1 MLYIGIDPGP
11 EFCGLV
17 VYQVQEDCSGVVI
30 AARSNATV
38 DQVRTVIDEL
48 AAGGRSHARAG
59 WRVLDRPT
67 VAIEHTHPGPPS
79 WSVIHTTVVV
89 GRLLEFSEQQGL
101 TTVPVHRKDVKRYLG
116 KADSHIRRSLI
127 EQHGLDPDTFHY
139 TQETALKGVTG
150 HAWQA
155 LAAVITLHDERT
167 TT

>member
-17 VYQVQEDCSGVVI
+17 VYQVQEDCSGVVV
-30 AARSNATV
+30 AARNNATL
-38 DQVRTVIDEL
+38 DQARAVIDEL
-48 AAGGRSHARAG
+48 AA
-59 WRVLDRPT
+59 DCPT

-79 WSVIHTTVVV
+79 WSVIKTTVVV
-89 GRLLEFSEQQGL
+89 GRLLEYSELRGL
-101 TTVPVHRKDVKRYLG
+101 QTVPVHRKDVKAYLG
-116 KADSHIRRSLI
+116 KADSSIRRSLI

-167 TT
+167 TS

>member
-17 VYQVQEDCSGVVI
+17 VYQVQEDCSGVAL

-38 DQVRTVIDEL
+38 QEVRTVIDEL
-48 AAGGRSHARAG
+48 AA
-59 WRVLDRPT
+59 DDPT
-67 VAIEHTHPGPPS
+67 VVIEHTHPGPPS

-89 GRLLEFSEQQGL
+89 GRLLEYSEHRVA

-127 EQHGLDPDTFHY
+127 EQHGLDFDTFHY
-139 TQETALKGVTG
+139 TKETALKGVTG

-155 LAAVITLHDERT
+155 LAAVITLHDQRT
-167 TT
+167 T

>member
-30 AARSNATV
+30 SARSNATV
-38 DQVRTVIDEL
+38 DEVRTVIDGL
-48 AAGGRSHARAG
+48 AA
-59 WRVLDRPT
+59 DCPT

-89 GRLLEFSEQQGL
+89 GRLLEYSEHRVP

-116 KADSHIRRSLI
+116 KSDSHIRRSLI
-127 EQHGLDPDTFHY
+127 EQHGLDFDTFHY

-155 LAAVITLHDERT
+155 LAAVLTHHRERT
-167 TT
+167 T

>member
-1 MLYIGIDPGP
+1 MLYIGIDSGP

-17 VYQVQEDCSGVVI
+17 VYQVQDDCSGVVI

-38 DQVRTVIDEL
+38 QEVRTVIDEL
-48 AAGGRSHARAG
+48 AAD
-59 WRVLDRPT
+59 VPT

-89 GRLLEFSEQQGL
+89 GRLLEYSEQQGL
-101 TTVPVHRKDVKRYLG
+101 TTVPVHRRDVKRYLG

-139 TQETALKGVTG
+139 TQQTALKGVTG

-167 TT
+167 TQ

>member
-17 VYQVQEDCSGVVI
+17 VYQVQEDCSGVVL

-38 DQVRTVIDEL
+38 QEVRAVIDEL
-48 AAGGRSHARAG
+48 AAD
-59 WRVLDRPT
+59 LPT
-67 VAIEHTHPGPPS
+67 VVIEHTHPGPPS

-89 GRLLEFSEQQGL
+89 GRLLEYSEHRVP

-116 KADSHIRRSLI
+116 KSDGPIRRSLI
-127 EQHGLDPDTFHY
+127 EQHGLDFDTFHY
-139 TQETALKGVTG
+139 TQQTALKGVTG

-167 TT
+167 TS

>member
-30 AARSNATV
+30 ASRSNATV
-38 DQVRTVIDEL
+38 DEVRRVIDEL
-48 AAGGRSHARAG
+48 AAD
-59 WRVLDRPT
+59 LPT
-67 VAIEHTHPGPPS
+67 VVIEHTHPGPPS
-79 WSVIHTTVVV
+79 WSVIHTTVVL
-89 GRLLEFSEQQGL
+89 GRLLEYSEHRVA
-101 TTVPVHRKDVKRYLG
+101 TTVPVHRKDVKAYLG

-127 EQHGLDPDTFHY
+127 EQHGLDPETFHY

-167 TT
+167 S

>member
-1 MLYIGIDPGP
+1 MMLYIGIDPGP

-17 VYQVQEDCSGVVI
+17 VYQVQADCSGVVI
-30 AARSNATV
+30 ASRSNATV

-48 AAGGRSHARAG
+48 AA
-59 WRVLDRPT
+59 DCPT
-67 VAIEHTHPGPPS
+67 VVIEHTHPGPPS

-89 GRLLEFSEQQGL
+89 GRLLEYSEHRVP

-116 KADSHIRRSLI
+116 KSDGSIRRSLI
-127 EQHGLDPDTFHY
+127 EQHGLDFDTFHY

-167 TT
+167 TQ

>member
-11 EFCGLV
+11 KFCGLV
-17 VYQVQEDCSGVVI
+17 VYRVEDDCSGVVL

-38 DQVRTVIDEL
+38 QEVRAVIDEL
-48 AAGGRSHARAG
+48 AA
-59 WRVLDRPT
+59 DDPT
-67 VAIEHTHPGPPS
+67 VVIEHTHPGPPS

-89 GRLLEFSEQQGL
+89 GRLLEYSEASWSSAS
-101 TTVPVHRKDVKRYLG
+101 TVPVHRKDVKRYLG
-116 KADSHIRRSLI
+116 KGDSHIRRSLI
-127 EQHGLDPDTFHY
+127 EQHGLDPDKFHY

-167 TT
+167 TQ

>member
-17 VYQVQEDCSGVVI
+17 VYQVQADCSGVVI
-30 AARSNATV
+30 ASRSNATV
-38 DQVRTVIDEL
+38 DQVRREL
-48 AAGGRSHARAG
+48 RHRAVSISG
-59 WRVLDRPT
+59 FCPT
-67 VAIEHTHPGPPS
+67 VVIEHTHPGPPS

-89 GRLLEFSEQQGL
+89 GRLLEYSELRGL
-101 TTVPVHRKDVKRYLG
+101 TTVPVHRKDVKAYLG

-167 TT
+167 S

>member
-17 VYQVQEDCSGVVI
+17 VYQVQDDCSGVVI

-38 DQVRTVIDEL
+38 QEVRTVINEL
-48 AAGGRSHARAG
+48 AADG
-59 WRVLDRPT
+59 PT
-67 VAIEHTHPGPPS
+67 VVIEHTHPGPPS
-79 WSVIHTTVVV
+79 WSVMHTTVVL
-89 GRLLEFSEQQGL
+89 GRLLEFSELRGL

-127 EQHGLDPDTFHY
+127 EQHGLDPDTYHHSH
-139 TQETALKGVTG
+139 ETALKGVTG

>member
-17 VYQVQEDCSGVVI
+17 VYRVEDDCSGVVL
-30 AARSNATV
+30 AARSNATI
-38 DQVRTVIDEL
+38 DEVRTAIDGL
-48 AAGGRSHARAG
+48 AA
-59 WRVLDRPT
+59 DCPT

-89 GRLLEFSEQQGL
+89 GRLLEYSEHRVP

-116 KADSHIRRSLI
+116 KSDSHIRRSLI

-139 TQETALKGVTG
+139 TQQTALKGVTG

-155 LAAVITLHDERT
+155 LAAVITLHDQRT
-167 TT
+167 T

>member
-17 VYQVQEDCSGVVI
+17 VYRVEDDCSGVVL
-30 AARSNATV
+30 AARSNATI
-38 DQVRTVIDEL
+38 DEVRTAIDGL
-48 AAGGRSHARAG
+48 AA
-59 WRVLDRPT
+59 DCPT

-89 GRLLEFSEQQGL
+89 GRLLEYSEHRVP

-116 KADSHIRRSLI
+116 KSDSHIRRSLI

-139 TQETALKGVTG
+139 TQQTALKGVTG

-167 TT
+167 TQ